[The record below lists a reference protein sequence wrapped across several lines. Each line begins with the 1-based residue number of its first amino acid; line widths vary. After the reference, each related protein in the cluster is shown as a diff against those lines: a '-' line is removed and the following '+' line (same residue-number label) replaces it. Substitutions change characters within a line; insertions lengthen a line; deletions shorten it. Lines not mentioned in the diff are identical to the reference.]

1 MRKFVLSATTAALA
15 LGIAAPAFAQ
25 DVPVEQAPFTGLR
38 GEAIAGYD
46 HIGGENGADG
56 FLYGGALGYD
66 AQVGGVILGVEGEIT
81 DATTKARDNN
91 VLVAGDSFRLG
102 AGRDLYAGVR
112 LGYAISP
119 LAMIYAKGGYTN
131 ARINARYTS
140 TTGTVT
146 TTVRDKE
153 DAEGFRIGAGIEYK
167 MGRNAYVKGEYRYS
181 NYSNLDGGDVDID
194 IDRHQVLAGV
204 GFRF

>member
-1 MRKFVLSATTAALA
+1 MRKFVLSAATAALA

-38 GEAIAGYD
+38 GEALAGYD
-46 HIGGENGADG
+46 HVGGENGQDG

-81 DATTKARDNN
+81 GATTKGRDAN
-91 VLVAGDSFRLG
+91 VLIAGDQFRLK

-119 LAMIYAKGGYTN
+119 MAMIYAKGGYTN
-131 ARINARYTS
+131 AKIESRY
-140 TTGTVT
+140 TTGTT
-146 TTVRDKE
+146 TFRDSE
-153 DAEGFRIGAGIEYK
+153 DAEGYRIGAGIEYK
-167 MGRNAYVKGEYRYS
+167 VTPNAYVKGEYRYS
-181 NYSNLDGGDVDID
+181 NYKNLDDSNVDID
-194 IDRHQVLAGV
+194 LDRHQVLAGV

>member
-1 MRKFVLSATTAALA
+1 MRKFVLGAATAALA

-46 HIGGENGADG
+46 HIGGEDGADG

-81 DATTKARDNN
+81 DATTKSDTNN
-91 VLVAGDSFRLG
+91 VLVAGDRFRIS
-102 AGRDLYAGVR
+102 AGRDLYAGGR
-112 LGYAISP
+112 IGYTISP
-119 LAMIYAKGGYTN
+119 MAMIYAKGGYTN
-131 ARINARYTS
+131 ARINSRYTVGT
-140 TTGTVT
+140 TTG
-146 TTVRDKE
+146 RDHDE
-153 DAEGFRIGAGIEYK
+153 AEGYRIGAGIEYK

-181 NYSNLDGGDVDID
+181 NYSNLDNNNVDID
-194 IDRHQVLAGV
+194 LDRHQVLAGV